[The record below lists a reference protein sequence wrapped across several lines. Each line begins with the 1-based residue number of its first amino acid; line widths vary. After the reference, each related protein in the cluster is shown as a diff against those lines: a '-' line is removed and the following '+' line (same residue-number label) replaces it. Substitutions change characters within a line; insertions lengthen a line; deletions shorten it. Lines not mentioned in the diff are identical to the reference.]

1 MICPY
6 CLSSS
11 LKKTGFYFRT
21 SDQTLIQRYFCK
33 HCKHSSSQ
41 ATKSSENR
49 QKKRHLNSQV
59 FELLVSGV
67 SLRRAAKLLKINRK
81 TVVRKLT
88 YWGKRSLQEIQ
99 DRAHLVPAKEP
110 FYTLSSPSK
119 NSHTQH
125 SNSPRATHS
134 SISQVQFD
142 DMETFEH
149 TKLKPLSITLV
160 VEKGSRKIL
169 DFAVASMPAKGLLF
183 EKSVKKYGLRKD
195 ERKVERKKLFR
206 RLKDIISP
214 QACFES
220 DSNPHY
226 PKDLKR
232 AFPNCTHLTS
242 EGRRGCVVGQ
252 GELKAGGY
260 DPLFSLNHT
269 AAMIRAN
276 LNRLFRRTWCTT
288 KKPIFLTYHLAMYVI
303 YHNQVLT
310 QECLRI

>member
-1 MICPY
+1 
-6 CLSSS
+6 
-11 LKKTGFYFRT
+11 
-21 SDQTLIQRYFCK
+21 
-33 HCKHSSSQ
+33 
-41 ATKSSENR
+41 
-49 QKKRHLNSQV
+49 
-59 FELLVSGV
+59 
-67 SLRRAAKLLKINRK
+67 
-81 TVVRKLT
+81 
-88 YWGKRSLQEIQ
+88 
-99 DRAHLVPAKEP
+99 
-110 FYTLSSPSK
+110 
-119 NSHTQH
+119 
-125 SNSPRATHS
+125 
-134 SISQVQFD
+134 
-142 DMETFEH
+142 METFEH